1 MQELVELGKALLE
14 HESALVTLGNIELL
28 LLVAA
33 AFATM
38 GRRHYVHNAH
48 ARVLRGRVDTVLRR
62 AG

>member
-14 HESALVTLGNIELL
+14 HEDGLVLLGNIELL

-38 GRRHYVHNAH
+38 GRRHYVRNAH
-48 ARVLRGRVDTVLRR
+48 GRVLRRRVDTLMRR
-62 AG
+62 GG